1 MNRCLVT
8 ICIFILLVDLDHS
21 CAGGID
27 LNGDLYTDLSLFH
40 YHQTG
45 KDSEKFSG
53 VSLLELKAENSNKK
67 SFKFRTN
74 IDFYLLYGEQSKV
87 YKSVP
92 ADISRLLRNK
102 APAKIDLREL
112 YFTLYAQ
119 FADIG
124 IGRQIINFGKGN
136 VLSPIDIFSPVNITD
151 LNFKRNG
158 SDVVNIKIPL
168 GTVSGIDCITEL
180 PVDQQEHT
188 SAMKLFTNISNF
200 DLDLIGMYRHMA
212 REAII
217 GVSFKGDVF
226 TGVYGEYAG
235 HFYRDTHKYVNEFM
249 IGADYSLLSNDL
261 IFNIEYSYNQNPLN
275 PDTMSIVSLSRIKR
289 PLFRRHYLFFN
300 TQYSVNE
307 LFSLSGNVIYNIQD
321 TALLGTAMI
330 RYNILQNVNIT
341 GYVRGLHN
349 NLNGLDI
356 NQPLV
361 IYGVRAEVSF

>member
-217 GVSFKGDVF
+217 GVSFKGDLF